1 MKGNFIFDLEDIKK
15 AFRYQKCWYSMTLD
29 ERKLVKN
36 NKNFLSTCQGQTCVI
51 VGAGPMSGK
60 DISPDYAIVSLNNA
74 GLKSIKN
81 IPVSYLVMLD
91 SIYFANTQFQYK
103 DYANFDGSIPTLI
116 TSISNYRNLT
126 DRSGVCMPV
135 NQDLF
140 IDSGS
145 LPFLLNESKVNCLP
159 SYTKLD
165 QAIPR
170 VANVMVLAIAAMIY
184 LGFSRIILEGCQGNW
199 ASFNPNDSYE
209 TKKRAF
215 YRSDLEVPNISSETI
230 VDRFARDINLREWT
244 TAFTMYDYVRYVY
257 FCLECLSQDA
267 YEKGLVI
274 ENRTPNSYLDMF

>member
-1 MKGNFIFDLEDIKK
+1 MKGNLIFALRDIKK
-15 AFRYQKCWYSMTLD
+15 AFRYQKCWYSMTLA
-29 ERKLVKN
+29 ERRLVKN
-36 NKNFLSTCQGQTCVI
+36 NKNFLSTRLGQTCVI
-51 VGAGPMSGK
+51 VGAGPISGK
-60 DISPDYAIVSLNNA
+60 EILPDYAIVSLNNA
-74 GLKSIKN
+74 GLKTIKN

-91 SIYFANTQFQYK
+91 SIYFSNTQFQFN

-116 TSISNYRNLT
+116 TSISNYRNIR
-126 DRSGVCMPV
+126 DRAGVCMPV

-145 LPFLLNESKVNCLP
+145 LPFLLNESKVHCMP

-165 QAIPR
+165 QSIPR

-209 TKKRAF
+209 AKKRSF
-215 YRSDLEVPNISSETI
+215 YRSDLAVPNISTKMNA
-230 VDRFARDINLREWT
+230 DRFTRDINLREWT
-244 TAFTMYDYVRYVY
+244 SAFTMYDYVRYVY
-257 FCLECLSQDA
+257 FCLECLA
-267 YEKGLVI
+267 KEANEKGVYI

>member
-1 MKGNFIFDLEDIKK
+1 MKDTFLDCDKLKK
-15 AFRYQKCWYSMTLD
+15 FWNLKKCWYSLTAN
-29 ERKLVKN
+29 ERKVIRRNRRFEGVGNGK
-36 NKNFLSTCQGQTCVI
+36 TCVI
-51 VGAGPMSGK
+51 IGAGPISGK
-60 DISPDYAIVSLNNA
+60 EISPDYAIVSLNNA

-91 SIYFANTQFQYK
+91 SIYFANTQFQFN

-116 TSISNYRNLT
+116 TSISNYRNIR

-145 LPFLLNESKVNCLP
+145 LPFLLNESKVHCMP

-165 QAIPR
+165 QSIPR
-170 VANVMVLAIAAMIY
+170 VANVMVLAIATMIY

-215 YRSDLEVPNISSETI
+215 YRSDLEVRNISSKRI
-230 VDRFARDINLREWT
+230 ADRFARDNNLREWT
-244 TAFTMYDYVRYVY
+244 SAFTMYDYVRYVY